1 MRKIQ
6 SSAERMKKL
15 RKKKKT
21 DHTFDYEKFKKKK
34 RERIAK
40 LREKKQTEMAK
51 KKIMK
56 IY

>member
-21 DHTFDYEKFKKKK
+21 DHTFDYEKFKGKK

-40 LREKKQTEMAK
+40 LREKKKEMAK
-51 KKIMK
+51 KKLMK

>member
-15 RKKKKT
+15 RKKKKM
-21 DHTFDYEKFKKKK
+21 DHTFDYEKFKKNK

-40 LREKKQTEMAK
+40 LREKKTEMAK

>member
-40 LREKKQTEMAK
+40 LREKKTEMAK